1 MGNSYIPNDLI
12 MVNKNELI
20 NFNNHSL
27 VQFYHRNLAYII
39 IGLILI
45 IGLFIFT
52 KKQKKLYRSY
62 FYVLFFLFL
71 QVVLGIFTLTSG
83 LNTYLASSPQLCSVL
98 LVFSTINLYYYIK

>member
-1 MGNSYIPNDLI
+1 MIFTQIILGAFVSGLDAGKIYQTWPLMGNSYIPNDLI

-52 KKQKKLYRSY
+52 KKQKKIISI
-62 FYVLFFLFL
+62 LFL
-71 QVVLGIFTLTSG
+71 CF
-83 LNTYLASSPQLCSVL
+83 
-98 LVFSTINLYYYIK
+98 VFSFSSSCFRNFYAN